1 MIVWK
6 TSEVGRI
13 VQHAFGFSSN
23 IAREKC
29 SNALQT
35 RTAGSSGLKLPVYPG
50 EVAVFKSNIDSAIDN
65 GDEVGIG
72 KVIQDAS
79 WTWTINAGKDYV
91 AIKRGAV
98 AGLLRQTVWHT
109 SHITGI
115 QNLVT
120 LGVWLL
126 IAAGIGGIGWALING
141 MRRQAWGAQLI
152 FGAACLGF
160 GGIVALWNEYA
171 NGRSAVLPAF

>member
-1 MIVWK
+1 MQ
-6 TSEVGRI
+6 EL
-13 VQHAFGFSSN
+13 N
-23 IAREKC
+23 IATHELSC
-29 SNALQT
+29 LLETSSSAQWT
-35 RTAGSSGLKLPVYPG
+35 RMCFRA
-50 EVAVFKSNIDSAIDN
+50 AVFLRVIEPVLVLAVGTVLVILSAISPATAQTGGPIISGGN
-65 GDEVGIG
+65 P
-72 KVIQDAS
+72 
-79 WTWTINAGKDYV
+79 NAP
-91 AIKRGAV
+91 
-98 AGLLRQTVWHT
+98 
-109 SHITGI
+109 ITGI

>member
-1 MIVWK
+1 MYERDLANNHP
-6 TSEVGRI
+6 SC
-13 VQHAFGFSSN
+13 FLSN
-23 IAREKC
+23 SLCAR
-29 SNALQT
+29 
-35 RTAGSSGLKLPVYPG
+35 
-50 EVAVFKSNIDSAIDN
+50 
-65 GDEVGIG
+65 
-72 KVIQDAS
+72 
-79 WTWTINAGKDYV
+79 WTQLCF
-91 AIKRGAV
+91 RGAV
-98 AGLLRQTVWHT
+98 LLRMIEPVLVVTLGALLVLLSSISPAAAQTGGPII
-109 SHITGI
+109 SGGNPNAPITGI

-126 IAAGIGGIGWALING
+126 IAAGIGGIAWALING

>member
-1 MIVWK
+1 MLIHEHL
-6 TSEVGRI
+6 TN
-13 VQHAFGFSSN
+13 FS
-23 IAREKC
+23 
-29 SNALQT
+29 
-35 RTAGSSGLKLPVYPG
+35 V
-50 EVAVFKSNIDSAIDN
+50 
-65 GDEVGIG
+65 GDEHNMNPLTFDSEQFDQLCATSRSARLGR
-72 KVIQDAS
+72 
-79 WTWTINAGKDYV
+79 TCLNA
-91 AIKRGAV
+91 AIFLRWLQPVLAMALTTALFLLCAVCPAV
-98 AGLLRQTVWHT
+98 AQTT
-109 SHITGI
+109 GGPIITGSNPNAPITGI

-171 NGRSAVLPAF
+171 NGRSPDLPTF